1 MSSVTTNL
9 PLQYQ
14 REILDELLAEDG
26 FLILGRGLGL
36 RHIICALLKIYSHT
50 NHLVILLNTPAHEEI
65 IIKEELAEI
74 GVRKPG
80 LRVVNN
86 EMGIKERSE
95 LYLSGGIM
103 SITSRILIVDLLTKR
118 IPSYLITGI
127 LVNHAERVNETSIEA
142 FILREGF
149 IKAFSDSPES
159 FTGFSPLQT
168 TLQYLQLRKVFHVT
182 IRECLEERKVEVIE
196 LYQSLSN
203 SMREI
208 QSAIL
213 ECIEA
218 CVAEL
223 RKTNIA
229 WLDIE
234 DLTVEQAFFRSF
246 DHIIR
251 QQLDPVWHR
260 VGQKTKFLIGDL
272 TMLRKLLTY
281 LVSYDCVTFHS
292 FLETILASQTPS
304 STLTQEQQSPWIFM
318 DSGNTIFSVAKS
330 RVYLRETPKN
340 IIDCDDDDG
349 NGANDKGKGKET
361 DKIWHPPGIVPVL
374 EELPKW
380 GLLAEIV
387 NEIELEIES
396 LSGLPTSDEEESNN
410 IILIMAEN
418 ERECSQ
424 LREYLST
431 MHKGLEE
438 GQGRGGP
445 LLRRLL
451 QNYFKWKGDIAK
463 VSNNLFNASKASDQS
478 EDSQESNN
486 KNATSSESKKQYQ
499 RGQQPPNKRRRVR
512 GGSIAAAVSS
522 TRSTVSIIEEEAKE
536 IANFIN
542 HNITSFAASSTQ
554 KEASKSSEM
563 YDDDEFDAKAF
574 STYFGLLP
582 LQSLVIIRP
591 ISGDDDRMLETLK
604 PKYIIIYH
612 PDQRFVRRVETFRA
626 IHPGISCKV
635 YFMVY
640 ENSVEEQRYLS
651 AIRKEKE
658 AFEKLIHENSVMA
671 IPLGKPRI
679 ISRNPDDM
687 FLRTANTRI
696 AGGREIAQP
705 IAHKIIVDIRE
716 FRCSLPSLLHAHGI
730 EILPCTLKIGDYI
743 LSPDICVERKSIS
756 DLIGSFTSGR
766 LYTQC
771 EAMSIYYKQPV
782 LLIEFEQNQT
792 FTLQAINDLKSDINI
807 HDISSKL
814 VMLTLTFPRVK
825 IIWSSSPHATVQ
837 IFEDLKESRDQPD
850 LETAQSIGVENE
862 DITDYNLSPQDILR
876 ALPGIT
882 AKNYKHIMSKVENL
896 RELTELSL
904 RELQILIGAENGKT
918 LYEFLERNS

>member
-1 MSSVTTNL
+1 MTSVTTNL

-14 REILDELLAEDG
+14 REILDELLTEDG
-26 FLILGRGLGL
+26 FLILSRGLGL
-36 RHIICALLKIYSHT
+36 RRIICALLKIYSHT
-50 NHLVILLNTPAHEEI
+50 NHLVILLNTPANEEI
-65 IIKEELAEI
+65 IIKEELAEM

-86 EMGIKERSE
+86 EMGTKESGPIDKTNSFVSYYWNISE
-95 LYLSGGIM
+95 P
-103 SITSRILIVDLLTKR
+103 RR
-118 IPSYLITGI
+118 
-127 LVNHAERVNETSIEA
+127 E
-142 FILREGF
+142 EGF

-168 TLQYLQLRKVFHVT
+168 TLQYLQLRK
-182 IRECLEERKVEVIE
+182 CLEERKVEVIE
-196 LYQSLSN
+196 LYQPLSN
-203 SMREI
+203 SMNEI

-260 VGQKTKFLIGDL
+260 VGQKTKLLIGDL
-272 TMLRKLLTY
+272 TMLRKLLT
-281 LVSYDCVTFHS
+281 

-304 STLTQEQQSPWIFM
+304 STLSQQQQSPWIFM
-318 DSGNTIFSVAKS
+318 DAGNTIFS
-330 RVYLRETPKN
+330 R
-340 IIDCDDDDG
+340 
-349 NGANDKGKGKET
+349 KGKKP
-361 DKIWHPPGIVPVL
+361 DKLGYPPGIVPVL

-380 GLLAEIV
+380 GLLAEI
-387 NEIELEIES
+387 
-396 LSGLPTSDEEESNN
+396 
-410 IILIMAEN
+410 
-418 ERECSQ
+418 RECSQ
-424 LREYLST
+424 LREYLSS

-451 QNYFKWKGDIAK
+451 QNYFKWKGDITK
-463 VSNNLFNASKASDQS
+463 VSENLFNSSKDSVQS
-478 EDSQESNN
+478 EDSPESSN
-486 KNATSSESKKQYQ
+486 KKATSSESKKQYQ

-512 GGSIAAAVSS
+512 GGSIAAAGSS
-522 TRSTVSIIEEEAKE
+522 TRTIVSIIEEEAKE

-542 HNITSFAASSTQ
+542 T
-554 KEASKSSEM
+554 
-563 YDDDEFDAKAF
+563 F

-591 ISGDDDRMLETLK
+591 ISGDDDRMLEALK

-612 PDQRFVRRVETFRA
+612 PDQKFVRRVEIFRA

-635 YFMVY
+635 YFMIY

-651 AIRKEKE
+651 VIRKEKE
-658 AFEKLIHENSVMA
+658 AFEKLIYEKSV
-671 IPLGKPRI
+671 GKPRI
-679 ISRNPDDM
+679 ISRNPADM
-687 FLRTANTRI
+687 FLRTTNTRV
-696 AGGREIAQP
+696 AGGREIVQP

-716 FRCSLPSLLHAHGI
+716 FRSSLPSLLHAHGI
-730 EILPCTLKIGDYI
+730 EILPCTLKVGDYI

-756 DLIGSFTSGR
+756 DLIGSFVSGR

-771 EAMSIYYKQPV
+771 ETMSIYYKQPV

-807 HDISSKL
+807 NDISSKL

-837 IFEDLKESRDQPD
+837 IFEDLKESRDEPE

-862 DITDYNLSPQDILR
+862 DFPDYNLSPQDILR

-882 AKNYKHIMSKVENL
+882 AKNYKHVMSKVENL

-904 RELQILIGAENGKT
+904 RELQILIGVENGKT
-918 LYEFLERNS
+918 LYEFLERNVKK

>member
-1 MSSVTTNL
+1 MASIATDL

-14 REILDELLAEDG
+14 REILNELLAEDG
-26 FLILGRGLGL
+26 FLILSRGLGL
-36 RHIICALLKIYSHT
+36 RRIICALLKIYSHT
-50 NHLVILLNTPAHEEI
+50 SHLVILLNTPANEEI
-65 IIKEELAEI
+65 IIKEELAEM

-86 EMGIKERSE
+86 EMGTKESGPIDKTNSFVSYYWNISE
-95 LYLSGGIM
+95 PC
-103 SITSRILIVDLLTKR
+103 R
-118 IPSYLITGI
+118 
-127 LVNHAERVNETSIEA
+127 E
-142 FILREGF
+142 EGF

-168 TLQYLQLRKVFHVT
+168 TVQYLQLRKVFLWPRFHVT

-196 LYQSLSN
+196 LYHHLSN
-203 SMREI
+203 SMNEI
-208 QSAIL
+208 QTAIL

-260 VGQKTKFLIGDL
+260 VGQKTKLLIGDL
-272 TMLRKLLTY
+272 TMLRKLLT
-281 LVSYDCVTFHS
+281 

-304 STLTQEQQSPWIFM
+304 STLSQQQQSSWIFM
-318 DSGNTIFSVAKS
+318 DAGNTIFSVAK
-330 RVYLRETPKN
+330 R
-340 IIDCDDDDG
+340 
-349 NGANDKGKGKET
+349 
-361 DKIWHPPGIVPVL
+361 HPPGIVPVL

-380 GLLAEIV
+380 GLLADIV
-387 NEIELEIES
+387 NEVELEIES
-396 LSGLPTSDEEESNN
+396 LSGLPPSDEESNN

-451 QNYFKWKGDIAK
+451 RNYFKWKGDIAK
-463 VSNNLFNASKASDQS
+463 VSENLFNPSKDSAQS
-478 EDSQESNN
+478 EDNQESNN
-486 KNATSSESKKQYQ
+486 QTATSSEPKKQYQ

-512 GGSIAAAVSS
+512 GGSIAAAMSS
-522 TRSTVSIIEEEAKE
+522 TRTTVSIIEEEAKE

-542 HNITSFAASSTQ
+542 SNITSFATSSVQ
-554 KEASKSSEM
+554 KEAPKTSGT

-591 ISGDDDRMLETLK
+591 ISGDDDRMLEALK

-612 PDQRFVRRVETFRA
+612 PDQGFVRRVETFRA

-640 ENSVEEQRYLS
+640 KNSVEEQRYLS
-651 AIRKEKE
+651 VIRKEKE
-658 AFEKLIHENSVMA
+658 AFEKLIYEKSIMA

-687 FLRTANTRI
+687 FLRTTNTRI
-696 AGGREIAQP
+696 AGGREIVQP
-705 IAHKIIVDIRE
+705 VAHKIVVDIRE
-716 FRCSLPSLLHAHGI
+716 FRSSLPSLLHAHGV
-730 EILPCTLKIGDYI
+730 EILPCTLKVGDYI

-756 DLIGSFTSGR
+756 DLIGSFVSGR

-771 EAMSIYYKQPV
+771 ETMSIYYKQPV

-792 FTLQAINDLKSDINI
+792 FTLQAISDLKSDINI
-807 HDISSKL
+807 NDISSKL
-814 VMLTLTFPRVK
+814 VLLTLTFPRVK
-825 IIWSSSPHATVQ
+825 IIWSSSPHATVK
-837 IFEDLKESRDQPD
+837 IFEDLKESRGEPD
-850 LETAQSIGVENE
+850 LETAQSIGVEN
-862 DITDYNLSPQDILR
+862 DDFPDYNLSPQDILR
-876 ALPGIT
+876 TLPGIT
-882 AKNYKHIMSKVENL
+882 AKNYKHVMSKVDNL

-904 RELQILIGAENGKT
+904 RELQILIGVENGKK
-918 LYEFLERNS
+918 LHEFLDRNVKI

>member
-1 MSSVTTNL
+1 MTSVTTNL

-14 REILDELLAEDG
+14 REILNELLAEDG
-26 FLILGRGLGL
+26 FLILSRGLGL
-36 RHIICALLKIYSHT
+36 RRIICALLKIYSHT
-50 NHLVILLNTPAHEEI
+50 SHLVILLNTPANEEI
-65 IIKEELAEI
+65 IIKEELAEM

-86 EMGIKERSE
+86 EMGTKERSE
-95 LYLSGGIM
+95 LYLSGGII

-142 FILREGF
+142 FILRVYKEENQACNLLCEGF

-168 TLQYLQLRKVFHVT
+168 T
-182 IRECLEERKVEVIE
+182 CLEERKVEATE
-196 LYQSLSN
+196 LYQHLSN
-203 SMREI
+203 SMNDI

-260 VGQKTKFLIGDL
+260 VGQKTKLLIGDL
-272 TMLRKLLTY
+272 TILRKLLT
-281 LVSYDCVTFHS
+281 

-304 STLTQEQQSPWIFM
+304 STLSQQQQSSWIFM
-318 DSGNTIFSVAKS
+318 DAGNTIFSVW
-330 RVYLRETPKN
+330 PKVAY
-340 IIDCDDDDG
+340 ILEKL
-349 NGANDKGKGKET
+349 KGT
-361 DKIWHPPGIVPVL
+361 LHPPGIVPVL

-380 GLLAEIV
+380 GLLADIV

-396 LSGLPTSDEEESNN
+396 LSGLPPSVEEESNN

-451 QNYFKWKGDIAK
+451 QNYFKWKGDIVK
-463 VSNNLFNASKASDQS
+463 VSENLFNPSKDSAQS
-478 EDSQESNN
+478 EDNQESNN
-486 KNATSSESKKQYQ
+486 QTATSSGICNRQYQ
-499 RGQQPPNKRRRVR
+499 RGQQPPSKRRRVR
-512 GGSIAAAVSS
+512 GGSIAAAASS
-522 TRSTVSIIEEEAKE
+522 TRTTVSIIEEEAKE
-536 IANFIN
+536 IANF
-542 HNITSFAASSTQ
+542 SVQ
-554 KEASKSSEM
+554 KEAPKTSGM

-591 ISGDDDRMLETLK
+591 ISGDDDRMLEALK

-612 PDQRFVRRVETFRA
+612 PDQGFVRRVETFRA
-626 IHPGISCKV
+626 VHPGISCKV
-635 YFMVY
+635 YFMIY
-640 ENSVEEQRYLS
+640 KNSVEEQRYLS

-658 AFEKLIHENSVMA
+658 AFEKLIYEKSIMA

-687 FLRTANTRI
+687 FLRTTNTRI
-696 AGGREIAQP
+696 AGGREIVQP
-705 IAHKIIVDIRE
+705 VAHKIVVDIRE
-716 FRCSLPSLLHAHGI
+716 FRSSLPSLLHAHGV
-730 EILPCTLKIGDYI
+730 EILPCTLKVGDYI

-756 DLIGSFTSGR
+756 DLIGSFVSGR

-771 EAMSIYYKQPV
+771 ETMSIYYKQPV

-807 HDISSKL
+807 NDISSKL
-814 VMLTLTFPRVK
+814 VLLTLTFPRVK
-825 IIWSSSPHATVQ
+825 VIWSSSPHATVQ
-837 IFEDLKESRDQPD
+837 IFEDLKELRGEPD

-862 DITDYNLSPQDILR
+862 DFPDSNLSPQDILR
-876 ALPGIT
+876 TLPGIT
-882 AKNYKHIMSKVENL
+882 AKNYKHVMSKVENL

-904 RELQILIGAENGKT
+904 RELQILIGVENGKK
-918 LYEFLERNS
+918 LYEFLERNVKI